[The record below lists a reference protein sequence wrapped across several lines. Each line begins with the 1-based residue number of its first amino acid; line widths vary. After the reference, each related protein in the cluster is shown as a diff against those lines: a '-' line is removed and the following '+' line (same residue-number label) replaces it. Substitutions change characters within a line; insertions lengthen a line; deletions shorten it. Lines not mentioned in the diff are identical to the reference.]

1 MRGVSQNQCQR
12 SDTNNQN
19 FVTTQLWQ
27 KKTISRAPGPGLVHA
42 NILDIL
48 NKTEKNIRRRGF
60 QEFRNKS
67 LRSCKILRL
76 QNFREKEVK
85 SELLTDA
92 SLAVFGDFI
101 FHFFVQ
107 QRENVQQKNNM
118 KAGEKALFWIVFFM
132 TVEQI

>member
-1 MRGVSQNQCQR
+1 MFVARREPESVSEIRYKQSEFCNDSVVTEKNNITSPWPRPRARKHPRHSQQNR
-12 SDTNNQN
+12 
-19 FVTTQLWQ
+19 
-27 KKTISRAPGPGLVHA
+27 
-42 NILDIL
+42 
-48 NKTEKNIRRRGF
+48 KNIRRRGF

-85 SELLTDA
+85 SELLTDE

-107 QRENVQQKNNM
+107 QRENVQQK
-118 KAGEKALFWIVFFM
+118 I
-132 TVEQI
+132 I

>member
-1 MRGVSQNQCQR
+1 MFVARRESESVSEIRHKQSEFCND
-12 SDTNNQN
+12 SV
-19 FVTTQLWQ
+19 VTE
-27 KKTISRAPGPGLVHA
+27 KKTISRAPGPGLVLA

-118 KAGEKALFWIVFFM
+118 KAGEKALF
-132 TVEQI
+132 